1 MRIRFPNRV
10 EAPNAPFGFAHLLNT
25 FHGLGVTSLSDLWIN
40 AHVWVGDQ
48 RLQVKDDKL
57 LTQLDIWEPTPGSWV
72 ATPLGE
78 FHLRPAAKPY
88 NPFADLF
95 DHDD

>member
-10 EAPNAPFGFAHLLNT
+10 EFANAPFGFSHMLNV
-25 FHGLGVTSLSDLWIN
+25 FNSLGVTAL
-40 AHVWVGDQ
+40 WVGDQ
-48 RLQVKDDKL
+48 RLQVKDGNL

-78 FHLRPAAKPY
+78 YHLRPAGKPY
-88 NPFADLF
+88 VPIAGLLDL
-95 DHDD
+95 DD

>member
-10 EAPNAPFGFAHLLNT
+10 EFPNAPFGFSHMLNV
-25 FHGLGVTSLSDLWIN
+25 FNGLGVTALSDLWIN

-48 RLQVKDDKL
+48 RLQVKDGNL
-57 LTQLDIWEPTPGSWV
+57 LTQLDIWEPTPGSWS

-78 FHLRPAAKPY
+78 FHLRPAGKPY
-88 NPFADLF
+88 VPIARLLDL
-95 DHDD
+95 DD